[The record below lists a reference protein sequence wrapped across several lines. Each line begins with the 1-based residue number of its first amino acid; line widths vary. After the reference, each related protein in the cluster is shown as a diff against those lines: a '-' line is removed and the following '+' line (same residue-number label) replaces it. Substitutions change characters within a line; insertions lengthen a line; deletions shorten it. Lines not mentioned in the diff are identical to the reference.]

1 MSKIGQWVLNISAG
15 IFFYIFFLVVYF
27 PFESIIQDGLSQ
39 VDQLTRGAY
48 RITVGEIDPG
58 LFFKTKFKKLQVLRN
73 SGGQYE
79 AWLDLPEVRVGISYI
94 SLLAGNVQASFAAK
108 GKKGEL
114 DGELYLTDTS
124 HEVDLHLD
132 QLSLDSVPALE
143 HFADTD
149 ISGIVSGKIA
159 LDLVASQWTKG
170 RGKVDLTIKDLHM
183 AGTTIQGLDIPELD
197 FTASKP
203 AVIKMEMNKGKILV
217 NEFTFAEG
225 DVAADL
231 KGSIRLNN
239 RFDYSRLNID
249 GTVKFTEKVVT
260 AVGYIG
266 LLDGQ
271 KNADGALPIK
281 LTDRLSEPK
290 IKVGTMEFDLKK
302 ILSGGFP
309 LGN

>member
-58 LFFKTKFKKLQVLRN
+58 LFFKTKFKKLQILRN

-108 GKKGEL
+108 GKKGFL
-114 DGELYLTDTS
+114 TGELYLTDTS
-124 HEVDLHLD
+124 HEVDVQLD

-183 AGTTIQGLDIPELD
+183 SGTTIQGMNIPELD
-197 FTASKP
+197 FTPTKP
-203 AVIKMEMNKGKILV
+203 GLIKMEMNKGKILV
-217 NEFTFAEG
+217 NEFVFAAG

-239 RFDYSRLNID
+239 RFGYSRLNID
-249 GTVKFTEKVVT
+249 GKVQFTEKVVT

-281 LTDRLSEPK
+281 LTERLSEPK
-290 IKVGTMEFDLKK
+290 IKVGTMEFDVQKM
-302 ILSGGFP
+302 LSGEFM
-309 LGN
+309 N